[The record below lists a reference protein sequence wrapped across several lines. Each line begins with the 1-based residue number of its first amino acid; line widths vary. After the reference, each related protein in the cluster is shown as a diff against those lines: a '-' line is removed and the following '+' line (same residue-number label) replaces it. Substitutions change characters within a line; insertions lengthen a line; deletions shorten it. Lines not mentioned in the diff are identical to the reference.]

1 MPVLTHHVGFAC
13 NERSRRAIDP
23 ALQVDRLSETLQ
35 SPAQMSAWLQHQT
48 TRNSSTSS
56 CCCSSSCS
64 CRSSIK

>member
-35 SPAQMSAWLQHQT
+35 SPAQMSA
-48 TRNSSTSS
+48 
-56 CCCSSSCS
+56 
-64 CRSSIK
+64 